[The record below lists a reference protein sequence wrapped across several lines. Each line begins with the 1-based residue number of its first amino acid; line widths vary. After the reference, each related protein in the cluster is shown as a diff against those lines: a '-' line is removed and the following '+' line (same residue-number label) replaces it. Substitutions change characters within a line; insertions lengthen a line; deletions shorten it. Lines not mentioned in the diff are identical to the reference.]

1 MKEAQM
7 SSQPWLVPVTLAFL
21 AGFACTIFLSRS
33 RTTLVL
39 GGFAILVAVAGAAWG
54 AGILVQ
60 VHYLLLAM
68 ALLFAAGLWSDV
80 SNRGDRAN
88 LAIQVIATTLIV
100 GVADVQLRSLGD
112 IFGMGRT
119 TLPALLSLP
128 LTVFAILAVAH
139 SVSMMDGLRG
149 FRAGFAFV
157 ALAWFTAAAAIS
169 GLPTQF
175 QIGLVL
181 VGAIGGYLVSN
192 LALMKRPYSRVL
204 LGSAGGLM
212 IGFTLG
218 WLATDLTQGR
228 ARGYP
233 LAAALWVLM
242 LPLANGFS
250 VLLRRAVRGRDL
262 FQRDDEQIHDYLCA
276 KGFSQ
281 GEALLMLI
289 VASAFL
295 GAVGYAGWRFRV
307 PDLAMYLLAI
317 AAFAVYH
324 VWMTRNWRRIT
335 GFTVV
340 MT

>member
-1 MKEAQM
+1 MFT
-7 SSQPWLVPVTLAFL
+7 QPWIVPVALAFL

-33 RTTLVL
+33 RTTLFM
-39 GGFAILVAVAGAAWG
+39 GGLAILVAVAGAAWG
-54 AGILVQ
+54 AGILAQ

-68 ALLFAAGLWSDV
+68 GLLFAAGMWSDV
-80 SNRGDRAN
+80 SDRRDQAN

-100 GVADVQLRSLGD
+100 GVADVQLHSLGNL
-112 IFGMGRT
+112 FGIGSTR
-119 TLPALLSLP
+119 LPALLSLP
-128 LTVFAILAVAH
+128 LSVFAILAVAH
-139 SVSMMDGLRG
+139 SVSMMDSLRG

-169 GLPTQF
+169 GLQTQF

-192 LALMKRPYSRVL
+192 LVLLKRPYSRVL
-204 LGSAGGLM
+204 LGNAGGLM

-218 WLATDLTQGR
+218 WFAIDLTQGS
-228 ARGYP
+228 ARSFP
-233 LAAALWVLM
+233 FVCALWILM

-250 VLLRRAVRGRDL
+250 VLLRRAARGRDL
-262 FQRDDEQIHDYLCA
+262 FERDDQQIHDYLFA

-281 GEALLMLI
+281 GESLLILI

-295 GAVGYAGWRFRV
+295 GAVGYAGWRFHV
-307 PDLAMYLLAI
+307 PQAAMYLLAI
-317 AAFAVYH
+317 AAFIGYH
-324 VWMTRNWRRIT
+324 AWLTRSWRQMT

-340 MT
+340 LN

>member
-1 MKEAQM
+1 M
-7 SSQPWLVPVTLAFL
+7 SSQPWFFPVALAFL

-33 RTTLVL
+33 RATLFM
-39 GGFAILVAVAGAAWG
+39 GGLAILVAVVAATLE
-54 AGILVQ
+54 AGILAQ

-68 ALLFAAGLWSDV
+68 GLLFAAGLWSDV
-80 SNRGDRAN
+80 SDRGDLAN

-100 GVADVQLRSLGD
+100 GVADLQLRSLGD
-112 IFGMGRT
+112 LFGMGRT
-119 TLPALLSLP
+119 TLPGLLSLP
-128 LTVFAILAVAH
+128 LTVFAILTVAH

-157 ALAWFTAAAAIS
+157 ALAWLTAAAALT
-169 GLPTQF
+169 GLQTQF
-175 QIGLVL
+175 QVGLVL

-192 LALMKRPYSRVL
+192 LVLLKTPYSRVL

-218 WLATDLTQGR
+218 WLAIDITQGGS
-228 ARGYP
+228 RGFP
-233 LAAALWVLM
+233 PVAALWVLM
-242 LPLANGFS
+242 LPLANGIS
-250 VLLRRAVRGRDL
+250 VLLRRAARRLDL
-262 FQRDDEQIHDYLCA
+262 FERDDQQIHDYLFA

-281 GEALLMLI
+281 GEALLILL

-307 PDLAMYLLAI
+307 PEPAMYLLAL
-317 AAFAVYH
+317 AAVIGYH
-324 VWMTRNWRRIT
+324 TWMTRTWRRMT
-335 GFTVV
+335 GFSVV

>member
-1 MKEAQM
+1 M
-7 SSQPWLVPVTLAFL
+7 SSQPWATPVALAFL
-21 AGFACTIFLSRS
+21 AGFALTILLSRS
-33 RTTLVL
+33 RKTLVM
-39 GGFAILVAVAGAAWG
+39 GGLAILAAVVGATWE
-54 AGILVQ
+54 AGILAQ

-80 SNRGDRAN
+80 TDRGDHAN
-88 LAIQVIATTLIV
+88 LAVQVIATTLIV
-100 GVADVQLRSLGD
+100 GVADVQLRSLGA
-112 IFGMGRT
+112 GGAR
-119 TLPALLSLP
+119 LPAFLSLP

-157 ALAWFTAAAAIS
+157 ALAWLTAAAAIT
-169 GLPTQF
+169 GLQTQF

-192 LALMKRPYSRVL
+192 LVLLKRPYSRVL
-204 LGSAGGLM
+204 LGNAGGLM

-218 WLATDLTQGR
+218 WFAIDLTHGI
-228 ARGYP
+228 ARGFP
-233 LAAALWVLM
+233 FVAALWVLI

-250 VLLRRAVRGRDL
+250 VLLRRAARGRAL
-262 FQRDDEQIHDYLCA
+262 FERDDEQIHDYLFA

-281 GEALLMLI
+281 GEALLILI

-295 GAVGYAGWRFRV
+295 GAVGYAGWRFHV
-307 PDLAMYLLAI
+307 PQAAMYLLAI
-317 AAFAVYH
+317 AAFIGYH
-324 VWMTRNWRRIT
+324 AWMTRSWRQMT

-340 MT
+340 LN

>member
-1 MKEAQM
+1 M
-7 SSQPWLVPVTLAFL
+7 SSQPWLVPVALAFA

-33 RTTLVL
+33 RTTLFT

-68 ALLFAAGLWSDV
+68 GLLFAAGMWSDV
-80 SNRGDRAN
+80 SDRRDQAN

-112 IFGMGRT
+112 VFGMGSTR
-119 TLPALLSLP
+119 LPAFLSLP

-139 SVSMMDGLRG
+139 SVSMMDSLRG
-149 FRAGFAFV
+149 FRAAFAFV
-157 ALAWFTAAAAIS
+157 GLAWFTAAAAIT
-169 GLPTQF
+169 GLQTQF

-192 LALMKRPYSRVL
+192 LALLKRPYSRVL
-204 LGSAGGLM
+204 LGNAGGLM

-218 WLATDLTQGR
+218 WFAIDLTQGS
-228 ARGYP
+228 ARDFP
-233 LAAALWVLM
+233 FVAAVWVLM

-250 VLLRRAVRGRDL
+250 VLLRRAARGRDL
-262 FQRDDEQIHDYLCA
+262 FQRDDEQIHDYLFA

-281 GEALLMLI
+281 GEVLLILI

-295 GAVGYAGWRFRV
+295 GAVGYAGWRFHV
-307 PDLAMYLLAI
+307 PEPAMYLLAI
-317 AAFAVYH
+317 AAFIGYH
-324 VWMTRNWRRIT
+324 AWMSRTWRRMS
-335 GFTVV
+335 GFSVL